1 MANNWR
7 LQAKCR
13 ALNHIEADELFFP
26 SSGRA
31 VKAAIK
37 FCNTG
42 CPVQEECLNFA
53 IEKDIHYGIW
63 AGLKYKER
71 LAVKKF
77 QDELNGIPVTNPRE
91 KKVKMKR
98 SGFKLA

>member
-13 ALNHIEADELFFP
+13 ALDDNTADKLFFP
-26 SSGRA
+26 TSGRA
-31 VKAAIK
+31 IKAAVA

-53 IEKDIHYGIW
+53 IETDSRGIW

-71 LAVKKF
+71 LAIKQF
-77 QDELNGIPVTNPRE
+77 NQQLNGIPVTNPRE
-91 KKVKMKR
+91 KSVKMKR